1 MLSSH
6 LCSQTL
12 EQTGT
17 SCASLSISGLASTP
31 KLNTSCL
38 GFDPALGRLGR
49 LSRSFWRIVIW
60 HIVCSCVFHGCI
72 YDSRNFSERNTI
84 FNNTPKI
91 ILSSFQP
98 RLLRLPPIKPA
109 QQRTT
114 PRCYKIIEVFCR
126 LPRVPADRVG
136 SLSGLCSLSKLVK
149 SKELKVGRQGTGIL
163 QCSRGAGLEALGL
176 PMPTRW

>member
-1 MLSSH
+1 M
-6 LCSQTL
+6 CSQTL

-17 SCASLSISGLASTP
+17 SCASRSISGLASTP

-126 LPRVPADRVG
+126 LPRVPADKGRVSIG
-136 SLSGLCSLSKLVK
+136 ALQLVK
-149 SKELKVGRQGTGIL
+149 TCQIKGTESG
-163 QCSRGAGLEALGL
+163 EA
-176 PMPTRW
+176 RDWDFAV